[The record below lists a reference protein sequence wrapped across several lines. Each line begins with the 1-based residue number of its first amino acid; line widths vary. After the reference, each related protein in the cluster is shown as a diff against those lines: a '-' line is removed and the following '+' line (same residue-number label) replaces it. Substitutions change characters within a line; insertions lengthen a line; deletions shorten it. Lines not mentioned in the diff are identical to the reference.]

1 MDGKSFTTMV
11 SERNVIKLFILE
23 DFDRGYTE
31 GDLNYAKK
39 VL

>member
-1 MDGKSFTTMV
+1 MDGKSFTT
-11 SERNVIKLFILE
+11 SGSGPNVIKLFFLE

-31 GDLNYAKK
+31 GDLNYAQK